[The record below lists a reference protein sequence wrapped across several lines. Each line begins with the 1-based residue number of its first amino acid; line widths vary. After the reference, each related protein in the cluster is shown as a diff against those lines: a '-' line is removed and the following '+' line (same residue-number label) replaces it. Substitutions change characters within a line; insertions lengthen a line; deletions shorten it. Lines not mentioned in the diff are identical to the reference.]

1 MDLEDEIAESWLR
14 PQENRRVIKNC
25 QAHIVLFH
33 APLHIHVRKTSD
45 DAAAEDRRL
54 YREEMS

>member
-1 MDLEDEIAESWLR
+1 MDLEHEIAESWLR

-25 QAHIVLFH
+25 QAHTVLFH
-33 APLHIHVRKTSD
+33 ASLHIHVRKTSE

-54 YREEMS
+54 YTEEIS